1 LSLKVGLRAVD
12 LADEGMVLYI
22 GHAAVRAMPPLRGE
36 LLRSMMMGQQGGSLR
51 CAPSMRPPSIPWK
64 NIFMQKRRSNK
75 CPRVTTQSML
85 PGLSSYTNYVHYNTL
100 IDSFR
105 DTRPM

>member
-51 CAPSMRPPSIPWK
+51 CTPSMKPPSIPMEK
-64 NIFMQKRRSNK
+64 YIYAKAS
-75 CPRVTTQSML
+75 
-85 PGLSSYTNYVHYNTL
+85 
-100 IDSFR
+100 I
-105 DTRPM
+105 

>member
-36 LLRSMMMGQQGGSLR
+36 LLRSNDDGAARWIVKMRTLDE
-51 CAPSMRPPSIPWK
+51 AAVYSMEKYVYAKASI
-64 NIFMQKRRSNK
+64 
-75 CPRVTTQSML
+75 
-85 PGLSSYTNYVHYNTL
+85 
-100 IDSFR
+100 
-105 DTRPM
+105 